1 MNKGHEIKY
10 SKDISSF
17 GRGQIILKHNNTYI
31 GGTEKKGRWAY
42 SHMVKERR
50 NRMQKEFKD
59 LNDEEFK
66 KINSRIS

>member
-31 GGTEKKGRWAY
+31 GGTEKKGQ
-42 SHMVKERR
+42 MG
-50 NRMQKEFKD
+50 
-59 LNDEEFK
+59 
-66 KINSRIS
+66 I